1 MKEILGY
8 QVDEVAAAS
17 RMASQGVLPH
27 SHEFHLAVQEA
38 TPTKTTLENIALL
51 LIRITLTRLTS
62 TETAN
67 YLVTKLVGVAL
78 KLRKLNKKFA
88 VVRSCFQKQP

>member
-1 MKEILGY
+1 
-8 QVDEVAAAS
+8 
-17 RMASQGVLPH
+17 MASLRVLPH
-27 SHEFHLAVQEA
+27 SHEFHLAVQVA
-38 TPTKTTLENIALL
+38 TPAKTTLGNITLL

-67 YLVTKLVGVAL
+67 YPVTKLVGAAR
-78 KLRKLNKKFA
+78 KLRKLDEKFA